1 MHGASLRAESLKG
14 VVRTQVYKSLNK
26 RMIDL
31 QRRDQTKEQVFE
43 LLRQQMVGAGTRGS
57 W

>member
-14 VVRTQVYKSLNK
+14 VVRTQAYKSLNK